1 MKAGIIAAGRGE
13 RFVREGILIPKPL
26 LPVRGEPMI
35 ARMIRAAATLKV
47 NSIACV
53 VNDLNPDVTHYLKGN
68 VWPAPLDLI
77 VKTTSSSM
85 ESLFCLAPLLKDESF
100 ILFTVDSI
108 FSFKALKDFAAKVRS
123 MDKSDGAL
131 AITRF
136 VDDEKPLWVK
146 VDSRDK
152 IIAMGDEAGDS
163 PYVTAGFYYFRPNV
177 FGMIDEARSRKLNAL
192 RQFLGLLIKTGF
204 SLHGVHVPKTIDVDY
219 PEDLNKAEAFLTE
232 IEGL

>member
-13 RFVREGILIPKPL
+13 RLAREGILIPKPL

-47 NSIACV
+47 NSIACI
-53 VNDLNPDVTHYLKGN
+53 VNDLNPDVARYLKAK

-100 ILFTVDSI
+100 ILFTVDAI
-108 FSFKALKDFAAKVRS
+108 FSFKALKDFAAKARS

-152 IIAMGDEAGDS
+152 IIAMGDEARDS
-163 PYVTAGFYYFRPNV
+163 RYVTSGFYYFRPNV
-177 FGMIDEARSRKLNAL
+177 FARIDEARARKLNAL
-192 RQFLGLLIKTGF
+192 RQFLGLLIETGF
-204 SLHGVHVPKTIDVDY
+204 SLHGVHVPKTVDVDY
-219 PEDLNKAEAFLTE
+219 PEDLKKAEAFLKE
-232 IEGL
+232 IEG

>member
-13 RFVREGILIPKPL
+13 RFVREGILTPKPL
-26 LPVRGEPMI
+26 LSVRGEPMI

-146 VDSRDK
+146 VDSGDK

-204 SLHGVHVPKTIDVDY
+204 SLHGVQVPKTIDVDY

>member
-35 ARMIRAAATLKV
+35 SRMIRAAATLKV

-53 VNDLNPDVTHYLKGN
+53 VNDLNPDVAHYLKEK

-136 VDDEKPLWVK
+136 VDVEKPLWVK
-146 VDSRDK
+146 MDSGDK

-163 PYVTAGFYYFRPNV
+163 PYVTCGFYYFRPNV
-177 FGMIDEARSRKLNAL
+177 FGMIDEARARKLNAL
-192 RQFLGLLIKTGF
+192 RQFLGLLIETGF
-204 SLHGVHVPKTIDVDY
+204 SLHGVHVPKTVDVDY
-219 PEDLNKAEAFLTE
+219 PADLKKAEVFLKE
-232 IEGL
+232 IEGS